1 MSDVRDPE
9 TDQAAPVPSDR
20 PSAHDLV
27 AEDVMERKAH
37 GLRKY
42 SSLLQPNNG
51 RSFTRDAY
59 EEVLDAAMYLRG
71 LLEEEASNDDLLL
84 GRVLRR
90 ALSDPDEMYTRLDES
105 LANPDA
111 PAYSLVL
118 DGKVY
123 SLSPDECAAI
133 QRARR

>member
-9 TDQAAPVPSDR
+9 TDQAAPIPSDR

-27 AEDVMERKAH
+27 AEDVMKRKAH

-42 SSLLQPNNG
+42 DSLLQPNNG

-71 LLEEEASNDDLLL
+71 LLEEEAENDDLLL

-90 ALSDPDEMYTRLDES
+90 ALADEDEMYSRLDES

-111 PAYSLVL
+111 PSYSMRL
-118 DGKVY
+118 DGTVF